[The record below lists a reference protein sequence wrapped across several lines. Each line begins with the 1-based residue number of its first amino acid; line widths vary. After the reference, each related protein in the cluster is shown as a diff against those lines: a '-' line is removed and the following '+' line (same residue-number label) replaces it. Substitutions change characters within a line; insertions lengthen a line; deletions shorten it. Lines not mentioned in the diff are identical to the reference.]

1 MMSKDQF
8 LGEFEQFLLLAIL
21 KLRDSAYGSSIRQ
34 LLAETIERDVTIG
47 ALYTTLERL
56 ESKGLVESKMGEATP
71 ERGGRAKKYFKVT
84 AQGQMCTKAFQRCT
98 CKHVA
103 RPGIAGEHMNPITTQ
118 PPVWPGRFLQWVLP
132 SALKEPILGDLTAIL
147 TGIFSSLIGAI
158 AIGSH
163 LQAGDFSTTF
173 GPDSRYAS

>member
-1 MMSKDQF
+1 MSRDKF

-84 AQGQMCTKAFQRCT
+84 AQGQMSLKRS
-98 CKHVA
+98 KD
-103 RPGIAGEHMNPITTQ
+103 
-118 PPVWPGRFLQWVLP
+118 
-132 SALKEPILGDLTAIL
+132 ALANMWQGLALLESI
-147 TGIFSSLIGAI
+147 
-158 AIGSH
+158 
-163 LQAGDFSTTF
+163 
-173 GPDSRYAS
+173 

>member
-1 MMSKDQF
+1 MSKDKF

-21 KLRDSAYGSSIRQ
+21 KLGDSAYGSSIRQ

-84 AQGQMCTKAFQRCT
+84 AHGQM
-98 CKHVA
+98 
-103 RPGIAGEHMNPITTQ
+103 
-118 PPVWPGRFLQWVLP
+118 
-132 SALKEPILGDLTAIL
+132 ALKRSKDALANMWQDLALLESI
-147 TGIFSSLIGAI
+147 
-158 AIGSH
+158 
-163 LQAGDFSTTF
+163 
-173 GPDSRYAS
+173 